1 MKLAFLVVGWLILS
15 YAQKGKKNYSSRDYV
30 TAEILR
36 LRNYTFCLTK
46 KKEKKEKEKEKE
58 TTHSEN
64 VELGHF
70 CCARAKGS
78 FVKKYTNKFRS
89 WSLALN

>member
-15 YAQKGKKNYSSRDYV
+15 YAQKGEKNYSSRDYV

-46 KKEKKEKEKEKE
+46 KKEKKEK
-58 TTHSEN
+58 
-64 VELGHF
+64 
-70 CCARAKGS
+70 
-78 FVKKYTNKFRS
+78 KKKKKLHILKMWNLVTSVVQGPRG
-89 WSLALN
+89 AL

>member
-36 LRNYTFCLTK
+36 LRNYTYCLTK
-46 KKEKKEKEKEKE
+46 KRKLHILKMWNLV
-58 TTHSEN
+58 TS
-64 VELGHF
+64 VVQGP
-70 CCARAKGS
+70 RG
-78 FVKKYTNKFRS
+78 
-89 WSLALN
+89 AL

>member
-46 KKEKKEKEKEKE
+46 KKREKRKRKRKR
-58 TTHSEN
+58 N
-64 VELGHF
+64 
-70 CCARAKGS
+70 
-78 FVKKYTNKFRS
+78 YTF
-89 WSLALN
+89 